1 MNSIVMK
8 TSEERTDQK
17 RCCTFL
23 IEDTC
28 FAIESD
34 NVTEV
39 LQRGV
44 INKVPLASP
53 AISGLLN
60 LRGRIVPAIDLR
72 VFLEYPATP
81 HSIKQI
87 SLIVDISNEW
97 YCFLVDKL
105 LDVKAFDPHQVVP
118 PTNNSSS
125 ALTGVLPDTDHL
137 IHFLSPEKILKHLLD
152 IRTESLSVG

>member
-1 MNSIVMK
+1 MNVP
-8 TSEERTDQK
+8 EERMDQK

-23 IEDTC
+23 IENTC
-28 FAIESD
+28 FAVEAD

-44 INKVPLASP
+44 INNVPLASP
-53 AISGLLN
+53 AVSGLLN

-72 VFLEYPATP
+72 IFLEFPAAP
-81 HSIKQI
+81 PSIKQI
-87 SLIVDISNEW
+87 SLIVDINNEW

-105 LDVKAFDPHQVVP
+105 LDVKAYDPHLVTP
-118 PTNNSSS
+118 PTNDSSS
-125 ALTGVLPDTDHL
+125 VLTGVLPDTDQL
-137 IHFLSPEKILKHLLD
+137 IHFLSPEKILKSLLN

>member
-1 MNSIVMK
+1 MNSIMN
-8 TSEERTDQK
+8 TPAEGTDQK

-23 IEDTC
+23 IENTC
-28 FAIESD
+28 FAVEAD
-34 NVTEV
+34 CVTEV

-44 INKVPLASP
+44 INNVPLASP

-72 VFLEYPATP
+72 VFLEFPPAP
-81 HSIKQI
+81 HTIKQI

-105 LDVKAFDPHQVVP
+105 LDVKTYDPHQVSP

-125 ALTGVLPDTDHL
+125 VLTGVLPDSDQL
-137 IHFLSPEKILKHLLD
+137 IHFLSPEKILKNLLD

>member
-1 MNSIVMK
+1 MNSIVMN

-44 INKVPLASP
+44 INKVPLAAP

-72 VFLEYPATP
+72 IFLEYPPAT

-105 LDVKAFDPHQVVP
+105 LDVKAAKRRYQQSSFGSTRYLWTTQPQRANCPGYRSSDFPRVP
-118 PTNNSSS
+118 PCHTQHQANQSHS
-125 ALTGVLPDTDHL
+125 
-137 IHFLSPEKILKHLLD
+137 
-152 IRTESLSVG
+152 

>member
-1 MNSIVMK
+1 MNSIMN
-8 TSEERTDQK
+8 TSEGGTDQK

-23 IEDTC
+23 IENTC
-28 FAIESD
+28 FAVEAD
-34 NVTEV
+34 CVTEV

-44 INKVPLASP
+44 INNVPLASP

-72 VFLEYPATP
+72 VFLEFPPAP
-81 HSIKQI
+81 HTIKQI

-105 LDVKAFDPHQVVP
+105 LDVKTYDPHQVSP

-125 ALTGVLPDTDHL
+125 VLTGVLPDSDQL
-137 IHFLSPEKILKHLLD
+137 IHFLSPEKILKNLLD

>member
-1 MNSIVMK
+1 MNSTVIN
-8 TSEERTDQK
+8 TSEARMDQK

-23 IEDTC
+23 VENTC
-28 FAIESD
+28 FAVEAD
-34 NVTEV
+34 DVTEV

-44 INKVPLASP
+44 INNVPLASP

-72 VFLEYPATP
+72 IFFEFPAAP
-81 HSIKQI
+81 PSIKQI
-87 SLIVDISNEW
+87 SLIVEINDEW

-105 LDVKAFDPHQVVP
+105 LDVKPYDPHQVTP
-118 PTNNSSS
+118 PTNESSS
-125 ALTGVLPDTDHL
+125 VLTGVLPDTDRL
-137 IHFLSPEKILKHLLD
+137 IHLLSPEKILKSLLN

>member
-1 MNSIVMK
+1 MNSIVMNMP
-8 TSEERTDQK
+8 EERMDQK

-23 IEDTC
+23 IENTC
-28 FAIESD
+28 FAVEAD

-44 INKVPLASP
+44 INNVPLASP
-53 AISGLLN
+53 AVSGLLN

-72 VFLEYPATP
+72 IFLEFPAAP
-81 HSIKQI
+81 PSIKQI
-87 SLIVDISNEW
+87 SLIVDINNEW

-105 LDVKAFDPHQVVP
+105 LDVKAYDPHQVTP
-118 PTNNSSS
+118 PTNDSSS
-125 ALTGVLPDTDHL
+125 VLTGVLPDTDQL
-137 IHFLSPEKILKHLLD
+137 IHFLSPEKILKSLLN

>member
-1 MNSIVMK
+1 MNVP
-8 TSEERTDQK
+8 EERMDQK

-23 IEDTC
+23 IENTC
-28 FAIESD
+28 FAVEAD

-44 INKVPLASP
+44 INNVPLASP
-53 AISGLLN
+53 AVSGLLN

-72 VFLEYPATP
+72 IFLEFPAAP
-81 HSIKQI
+81 PSIKQI
-87 SLIVDISNEW
+87 SLIVDINNEW

-105 LDVKAFDPHQVVP
+105 LDVKAYDPHQVTP
-118 PTNNSSS
+118 PTNDSSS
-125 ALTGVLPDTDHL
+125 VLTGVLPDTDQL
-137 IHFLSPEKILKHLLD
+137 IHFLSPEKILKSLLN